1 MLVSTA
7 GINLTNAGYRVNG
20 NLAVNGPTIKIENRA
35 TRNSFDSCDRPI
47 TVPYHQTIPLDIATR
62 VEYAR
67 LCWDTSSRFNPT
79 ANPITVAGIVI
90 EPWSWRPL
98 VPGYYQVTADITLE
112 ATTPTGTSGWTRL
125 SLAVNGVEQVIGAR
139 YQMIADEYTATVS
152 GILLVTP
159 TDNISV
165 SVIQTDSQ
173 PIQVAYSSLSASMI
187 RGIE

>member
-1 MLVSTA
+1 MASKLFVATANQTTFTIDSTA
-7 GINLTNAGYRVNG
+7 LGSVIFVLNGATINKNAVTITDTTVTYDPIDNG
-20 NLAVNGPTIKIENRA
+20 DYTMIDGDEVVIYYISGGSASG
-35 TRNSFDSCDRPI
+35 
-47 TVPYHQTIPLDIATR
+47 
-62 VEYAR
+62 
-67 LCWDTSSRFNPT
+67 T
-79 ANPITVAGIVI
+79 A
-90 EPWSWRPL
+90 
-98 VPGYYQVTADITLE
+98 
-112 ATTPTGTSGWTRL
+112 GWTRL